1 MDGGALEPNELVDG
15 EHTAQVAIA
24 ALGRK
29 LVATL
34 GLKEA
39 TAFLRKAMIDE
50 ALARCSGSRRAAAM
64 LLEVDRRY
72 VQRLAAVPHDRDS
85 EA

>member
-1 MDGGALEPNELVDG
+1 
-15 EHTAQVAIA
+15 
-24 ALGRK
+24 
-29 LVATL
+29 
-34 GLKEA
+34 
-39 TAFLRKAMIDE
+39 MIDE

-72 VQRLAAVPHDRDS
+72 VQRLAAVPRERES